1 MRDPGAAGA
10 APEES
15 ALVARLKAGDEDAF
29 RTLVTAHG
37 ARMLNVARRYLRDEG
52 HAQDAVQDAF
62 MSAFRAIQSFKGDS
76 RLSTWLHRIV
86 VNAALMKLRSQQRK
100 PEEPIADLL
109 PKFLDDGHFA
119 DPPKEWH
126 EGAEEALARA
136 EVRELVRGEIQE
148 LPDSYRSVL
157 MLRDIEELDTGETA
171 RLLEISP
178 NAVKVRLHRARQAL
192 RERLNAHAGV
202 LNP

>member
-136 EVRELVRGEIQE
+136 EVRELVRGEIQK

>member
-1 MRDPGAAGA
+1 MRDPETDAGA
-10 APEES
+10 DEAP
-15 ALVARLKAGDEDAF
+15 LVSRLKAGDEDAF

-37 ARMLNVARRYLRDEG
+37 ARMLSVARRYLRDEG
-52 HAQDAVQDAF
+52 HAQDAVQDALL
-62 MSAFRAIQSFKGDS
+62 SAFRAIGSFKGDS

-86 VNAALMKLRSQQRK
+86 VNAALMKLRSQQRR
-100 PEEPIADLL
+100 PEESIEDLL
-109 PKFLDDGHFA
+109 PRFLEDGHFA

-126 EGAEEALARA
+126 EGAEEALGRV
-136 EVRELVRGEIQE
+136 EVRELVRREIQK

-192 RERLNAHAGV
+192 RERLNAQAGM
-202 LNP
+202 LSP